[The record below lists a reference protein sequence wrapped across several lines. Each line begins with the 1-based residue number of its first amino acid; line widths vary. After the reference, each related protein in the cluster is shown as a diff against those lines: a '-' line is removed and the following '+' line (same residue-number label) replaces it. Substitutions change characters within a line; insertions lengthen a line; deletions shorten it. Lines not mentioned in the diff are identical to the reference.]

1 MRRGISYNPSAQF
14 LLGWTTI
21 KRAHDFKC
29 GQVMLKSAFRNL
41 LNLDEPPE
49 RTALAFA
56 VGTFIAFSPLLGLH
70 MILAGLLLLV
80 GRMNKVALMAG
91 VIIGNPWTLGPI
103 IVASWAIGRLII
115 GSPPVE
121 LPEVTVSAMATA
133 GFWQMLAGQWQQL
146 LPFALGGMIL
156 SIVGALISYPLM
168 LFVLRAYRRKFPENM
183 LPEANALRAD
193 SIIERS

>member
-1 MRRGISYNPSAQF
+1 
-14 LLGWTTI
+14 
-21 KRAHDFKC
+21 
-29 GQVMLKSAFRNL
+29 MLRSAFRSL
-41 LNLDEPPE
+41 LNIDEPPE

-70 MILAGLLLLV
+70 MILAGFLLLIK
-80 GRMNKVALMAG
+80 RMNRVALMAG
-91 VIIGNPWTLGPI
+91 VFIGNPWTMGPI

-133 GFWQMLAGQWQQL
+133 GFWQMLAVQWRQL

-156 SIVGALISYPLM
+156 SVASSLIAYPLM
-168 LFVLRAYRRKFPENM
+168 LFVLRTYRRKFPKNM
-183 LPEANALRAD
+183 LPEATALQAD